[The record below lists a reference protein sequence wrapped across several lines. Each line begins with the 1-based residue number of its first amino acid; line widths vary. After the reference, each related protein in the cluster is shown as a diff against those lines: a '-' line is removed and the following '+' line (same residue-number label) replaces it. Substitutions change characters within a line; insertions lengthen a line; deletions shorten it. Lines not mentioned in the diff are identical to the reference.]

1 MKYLYIKNNQGFY
14 SLNGIEEEGKSIDSI
29 TKEDLMILLEKVVES
44 STDDFDMDEY
54 NDEKIKNPAHQ
65 IIYKNVYEKFISLK
79 QKKDQ
84 FMDETSNLYKEAISK
99 YKIEIEEQ

>member
-14 SLNGIEEEGKSIDSI
+14 SLNGIEEEGKTIDSI